1 MTDEEILAMI
11 AKYDTKD
18 KLTWTD
24 EECRICGRKLNSW
37 DIRICKALL
46 IVPHECE
53 ECIAGEEYGMTVDAL
68 RARMLEKFG
77 MEPCKGI

>member
-1 MTDEEILAMI
+1 MTNEEILAMI

-24 EECRICGRKLNSW
+24 EECLICDARLNSW
-37 DIRICKALL
+37 DIRICRALGV
-46 IVPHECE
+46 IPHECE
-53 ECIAGEEYGMTVDAL
+53 RCIAKEEYAMTVEAL

>member
-1 MTDEEILAMI
+1 MTDEEILKMI
-11 AKYDTKD
+11 EKYDTTD

-24 EECRICGRKLNSW
+24 DECIECDARLNSW

-46 IVPHECE
+46 ITPYQCE
-53 ECIAGEEYGMTVDAL
+53 KCIAEKIYGMTVDAL
-68 RARMLEKFG
+68 RNRMLEKFG